1 MKFKK
6 TYLETALKDLG
17 FAHFTEIQQAVIPKA
32 LDKRD
37 VIGVSETGSGKSHAF
52 LLPVFDHLDEHK
64 TNVQALII
72 APTRELAMQI
82 EKMAKHLASFSP
94 LPIDIRTYSGGKDR
108 LREIE
113 RLHKSQPQIVI
124 GTPGKLYDLAI
135 KENAL
140 KIYKTNTLIID
151 EADMSL
157 DQGFLPTLE
166 ALINITDQKAQLML
180 FSATMPKPL
189 RDFVKKSM
197 THPHEAVFE
206 QRRLEKLPIQH
217 YFLKASPDKELMT
230 LDRLL
235 EVLNPYL
242 SLIFAN
248 TKESVIEIYG
258 IMKNAGYKVTMMHG
272 DLSARERKQV
282 LRDIE
287 KLNVQYIVASDIAS
301 RGIDIEGIS
310 HVINVGLPRDM
321 SFYIHRSGRTGRM
334 GKSGDCY
341 TIYTD
346 RHHQQFK
353 ALLKENIPLNFIDVK
368 NKEIILKQK
377 DQKML
382 KEMPKKKNPKPSK
395 KEDVKPGYK
404 KKHHQKQK
412 QQKRRRR

>member
-6 TYLETALKDLG
+6 TYLQEAIKDLG
-17 FAHFTEIQQAVIPKA
+17 FEAFTDIQQAILPKA
-32 LDKRD
+32 LEKRD

-52 LLPVFDHLDEHK
+52 LLPVFDHLDEHALHI
-64 TNVQALII
+64 QALII
-72 APTRELAMQI
+72 APTRELALQI

-94 LPIDIRTYSGGKDR
+94 LPIDIRSYSGGKDR

-113 RLHKSQPQIVI
+113 RLHKSQPHIAI

-140 KIYKTNTLIID
+140 KIYKANTLIID
-151 EADMSL
+151 EADMCL

-166 ALINITDQKAQLML
+166 ALINTTDQKAQLML

-197 THPHEAVFE
+197 SHPHEAIFE
-206 QRRLEKLPIQH
+206 QRRLENLPIQH
-217 YFLKASPDKELMT
+217 FFLRASFDKEYLA
-230 LDRLL
+230 LDKLL

-242 SLIFAN
+242 SLVFAN
-248 TKESVIEIYG
+248 TKEMVIDIYER
-258 IMKNAGYKVTMMHG
+258 MKTAGYKVTMMHG
-272 DLSARERKQV
+272 GLTARQRKQV

-287 KLNVQYIVASDIAS
+287 KLNVQYVVASDMAS

-310 HVINVGLPRDM
+310 HIINVGLPRDM

-334 GKSGDCY
+334 GKSGDVY

-346 RHHQQFK
+346 KHHQQFK
-353 ALLKENIPLNFIDVK
+353 ALMKENIKLNFIDVK
-368 NKEIILKQK
+368 NKEITIKQK

-382 KEMPKKKNPKPSK
+382 KEMPKKKNPKPASK
-395 KEDVKPGYK
+395 TKVKPGYK
-404 KKHHQKQK
+404 KKHHQKM
-412 QQKRRRR
+412 QKRKQR